1 MDALSLALLAHV
13 DAGKTT
19 TAEALLYGSGAIKSP
34 GRVDHGDAFF
44 DTHFI
49 EKQRGITVF
58 FKTAA
63 LGTAPDGPGQAAD
76 TRIQLMDTP
85 GHADLASEAERVL
98 FAADC
103 VMLIISGPDGV
114 QAHTATLWELIRTY
128 RLPVIVWVNKMDICQ
143 RSREE
148 IVEELRDQL
157 GGGFADFSGF
167 SADCGRDGES
177 TSGVSITGALAE
189 TLADLSDYA
198 AEEYLRTD
206 GIGLPTARRLVSE
219 RRAFP
224 CFFGSAL
231 KLEGIDGLLAGLYS
245 LAAVPQRPE
254 EFGARVFKIS
264 RDEQDVRLSW
274 MKVTGGRVKLRDVI
288 DGEKVTQIRKY
299 SGRRYEAVDE
309 LLPGE
314 IAAVTGLEKTFA
326 GQGLGSEKDLKAT
339 VLRSLVEYELSFT
352 DGTDPRAAFRK
363 IKRLSDEDPQLR
375 ISWDERS
382 LRIKAEF
389 MGRVQVEV
397 LESVIED
404 RFGYK
409 VKIKRGRTSYRETIA
424 APAYGVGH
432 FEPLRHYAEVHLLL
446 EPLPAGTGILV
457 ESALSTD
464 ELDAVWQSQIMSCLM
479 GKEHVG
485 VLTGSPLTDVKMT
498 LVAGRAHLKHTEGG
512 DFREAALRAVRNAL
526 MQAENVLLEPFY
538 SFRMGNIPPEQIG
551 RAISDLRGLHARLE
565 SPVQHG
571 KTMSLEGTGP
581 VAPLEDYLQEFLS
594 YTRGSGRMS
603 LAAAGYYPCTDPD
616 KVIEETGY
624 DPERDTENPAGS
636 VFCSHGSGVNVPW
649 DKVRDYMH
657 LDSGIRISAE
667 GVKAEG
673 DGQHLRSTAD
683 YDEKELESIMLREF
697 GPIKRPRYTSPV
709 YNRAEDTKPGRGVRK
724 TYLIVDGYNMIF
736 AWKELQETAKTD
748 IAAARDRLS
757 DLLESFSALRGTEVL
772 LVFDAYKVPGG
783 LGSTGQTEGFRVVYT
798 KEGESADA
806 YIERMVREIGRN
818 FNVKIVSSDGMIQLS
833 ALKSGTLR
841 MSARELEAEV
851 ERMSAEIADFLDE
864 QRRSNTFSNTPRQV

>member
-1 MDALSLALLAHV
+1 MNSLTLSVLAHV

-19 TAEALLYGSGAIKSP
+19 CAEAMLYKSGAIKSP
-34 GRVDHGDAFF
+34 GRVDHGDAFL

-49 EKQRGITVF
+49 ERQRGITVF
-58 FKTAA
+58 AKTAE
-63 LGTAPDGPGQAAD
+63 LRPGD
-76 TRIQLMDTP
+76 LNVQLLDTP
-85 GHADLASEAERVL
+85 GHADLAAEAERVL

-103 VMLIISGPDGV
+103 ALLIVSGPDGV
-114 QAHTATLWELIRTY
+114 QAHTETLWQLLKSY
-128 RLPVIVWVNKMDICQ
+128 RLPVFVWVNKMDICQ

-148 IVEELRDQL
+148 IVEELREQL
-157 GGGFADFSGF
+157 GSGFADFSGL
-167 SADCGRDGES
+167 DHEDGPDILRIPAE
-177 TSGVSITGALAE
+177 LAE
-189 TLADLSDYA
+189 ALADLSDYA
-198 AEEYLRTD
+198 TEEYLRTD
-206 GIGLPTARRLVSE
+206 CLSIETVKRLIAE

-231 KLEGIDGLLAGLYS
+231 KIEGIEELLGGIAA
-245 LAAVPQRPE
+245 LATVPERPA

-264 RDEQDVRLSW
+264 RAEQDLRLSW
-274 MKVTGGRVKLRDVI
+274 IKVTGGSLKLRDVI
-288 DGEKVTQIRKY
+288 NGEKVTQIRKY
-299 SGRRYEAVDE
+299 NGRKFEAADE
-309 LLPGE
+309 LRAGE
-314 IAAVTGLEKTFA
+314 LAAVAGLEKTFA
-326 GQGLGSEKDLKAT
+326 GQGLGTEKDLKAA
-339 VLRSLVEYELSFT
+339 VLRSLVEYVITFT
-352 DGTDPRAAFRK
+352 DGTDPKAAFLK
-363 IKRLSDEDPQLR
+363 LKRLSDEDPQLR
-375 ISWDERS
+375 IKWDERS
-382 LRIKAEF
+382 SRIKAEF

-409 VKIKRGRTSYRETIA
+409 TEIKRGATSYRESIA

-464 ELDAVWQSQIMSCLM
+464 ELDAVWQTQIMSCLM

-498 LVAGRAHLKHTEGG
+498 LVAGRSHLKHTEGG
-512 DFREAALRAVRNAL
+512 DFREASLRAVRNAL
-526 MQAENVLLEPFY
+526 MGAENVLLEPFY

-551 RAISDLRGLHARLE
+551 RAISDLRGLHVRLE

-571 KTMSLEGTGP
+571 KTMSLDGIGP
-581 VAPLEDYLQEFLS
+581 VAALEDYLPEFLS
-594 YTRGSGRMS
+594 YTRGAGRLS
-603 LAAAGYYPCTDPD
+603 LAAAGYYPCIDPD
-616 KVIEETGY
+616 KVIEEIAY
-624 DPERDTENPAGS
+624 DPERDTDNPAGS

-657 LDSGIRISAE
+657 LDSGIRISDG
-667 GVKAEG
+667 GVKAEEG
-673 DGQHLRSTAD
+673 GQRLRSTSD
-683 YDEKELESIMLREF
+683 YDENELESIMLREF

-709 YNRAEDTKPGRGVRK
+709 YNRAEEPKAGKDVRK

-736 AWKELQETAKTD
+736 AWKELRETAETD

-757 DLLESFSALRGTEVL
+757 DLLESYSALRGTEVL

-783 LGSTGQTEGFRVVYT
+783 QGSTGKVEGFRVVYT

-806 YIERMVREIGRN
+806 FIERMVREIGRN

-841 MSARELEAEV
+841 MSARELEAEI
-851 ERMSAEIADFLDE
+851 ERMSAEIAEFLDE

>member
-1 MDALSLALLAHV
+1 MQTVSLAVLAHV

-19 TAEALLYGSGAIKSP
+19 TAEALLYRSGAIRSL

-49 EKQRGITVF
+49 ERERGITVF
-58 FKTAA
+58 SKTAELELPEA
-63 LGTAPDGPGQAAD
+63 GFRL
-76 TRIQLMDTP
+76 QLLDTP
-85 GHADLASEAERVL
+85 GHADLAAEAERVL
-98 FAADC
+98 FAADY
-103 VMLIISGPDGV
+103 VLLIISGPDGV
-114 QAHTATLWELIRTY
+114 QAHTATLWKLLEVY
-128 RLPVIVWVNKMDICQ
+128 RLPVIVWVNKMDICG
-143 RSREE
+143 RSRGD
-148 IVEELRDQL
+148 ILAELNEQL
-157 GGGFADFSGF
+157 GEGFADF
-167 SADCGRDGES
+167 GE
-177 TSGVSITGALAE
+177 A
-189 TLADLSDYA
+189 LADLKEGFCAGVFAEDMAMLSDKA
-198 AEEYLRTD
+198 AEEYLASEKLSADTVRKM
-206 GIGLPTARRLVSE
+206 ISKRRV
-219 RRAFP
+219 FP
-224 CFFGSAL
+224 CLFGSAL
-231 KLEGIDGLLAGLYS
+231 KLDGTDGLMSALGTLLS
-245 LAAVPQRPE
+245 PPERPE

-264 RDEQDVRLSW
+264 RDEQDLRLSW
-274 MKVTGGRVKLRDVI
+274 IKVTGGSLKLRDVI
-288 DGEKVTQIRKY
+288 NGEKVTGI
-299 SGRRYEAVDE
+299 RRYNGRKFEAAE
-309 LLPGE
+309 EIRAGE
-314 IAAVTGLEKTFA
+314 IAAAAGPEKTFA
-326 GQGLGSEKDLKAT
+326 GQGLGTEKDLKAS
-339 VLRSLVEYELSFT
+339 VLRSLVEYSITFS
-352 DGTDPRAAFRK
+352 DGTDPRAAFLK
-363 IKRLSDEDPQLR
+363 LKRLSDEDPQLR
-375 ISWDERS
+375 ISWDERAGQ
-382 LRIKAEF
+382 IKAEF

-397 LESVIED
+397 LESLIDD

-409 VKIKRGRTSYRETIA
+409 VKIQRGAVPYRETIA

-446 EPLPAGTGILV
+446 EPLPPGSGILV

-479 GKEHVG
+479 GKEHIG

-512 DFREAALRAVRNAL
+512 DFREASFRAVRNAL
-526 MQAENVLLEPFY
+526 MGAENVLLEPFY
-538 SFRMGNIPPEQIG
+538 SFSAGNIPPEQIG
-551 RAISDLRGLHARLE
+551 RAISDLRGLKAQIN

-571 KTMSLEGTGP
+571 NVMSLDGIGP
-581 VAPLEDYLQEFLS
+581 VGPLEDYLPEFLS
-594 YTRGSGRMS
+594 YTRGAGRLS

-624 DPERDTENPAGS
+624 DPDRDAENPAGS

-657 LDSGIRISAE
+657 LDSGIRISSE
-667 GVKAEG
+667 GVKEEG
-673 DGQHLRSTAD
+673 GPRLRSVPD

-709 YNRAEDTKPGRGVRK
+709 FNRAEDTKAGKGVKK

-736 AWKELQETAKTD
+736 AWKELKETARTD

-757 DLLESFSALRGTEVL
+757 DLLESYSALRGTEVL

-783 LGSTGQTEGFRVVYT
+783 LGSTGKTEGFRVVYT

-806 YIERMVREIGRN
+806 FIERMVREIGKN

-851 ERMSAEIADFLDE
+851 DRMSAEIAEFLDE

>member
-1 MDALSLALLAHV
+1 MQTLSLAVLAHV

-19 TAEALLYGSGAIKSP
+19 TAEALLYRSGAIRSL

-49 EKQRGITVF
+49 ERQRGITVF
-58 FKTAA
+58 SKTAE
-63 LGTAPDGPGQAAD
+63 L
-76 TRIQLMDTP
+76 QLPEAGLKLQLLDTP
-85 GHADLASEAERVL
+85 GHSDLAAETERVL
-98 FAADC
+98 FAADY
-103 VMLIISGPDGV
+103 VLLIISGPDGV
-114 QAHTATLWELIRTY
+114 QAHTATLWKLLEVY
-128 RLPVIVWVNKMDICQ
+128 RLPLIVWVNKMDIC
-143 RSREE
+143 RRDRAE
-148 IVEELRDQL
+148 ILAELNEQL
-157 GGGFADFSGF
+157 AGGFADFGD
-167 SADCGRDGES
+167 AVQELEKGYCR
-177 TSGVSITGALAE
+177 GAFAE
-189 TLADLSDYA
+189 DMAMLSDEA
-198 AEEYLRTD
+198 AEEYLSSEKVSAGTVRNM
-206 GIGLPTARRLVSE
+206 IRKRRV
-219 RRAFP
+219 FP
-224 CFFGSAL
+224 CLFGSAL
-231 KLEGIDGLLAGLYS
+231 KLDGTDALLKAMGVL
-245 LAAVPQRPE
+245 LRAPERPE
-254 EFGARVFKIS
+254 GFGARVFKIS
-264 RDEQDVRLSW
+264 RDEQDLRLSW
-274 MKVTGGRVKLRDVI
+274 MKVTGGSLRLRDVLN
-288 DGEKVTQIRKY
+288 GEKVTQIRKY
-299 SGRRYEAVDE
+299 NGRRFEAAE
-309 LLPGE
+309 EIKAGE
-314 IAAVTGLEKTFA
+314 IAAVAGLEKTFA
-326 GQGLGSEKDLKAT
+326 GQGLGFEKGLKAS
-339 VLRSLVEYELSFT
+339 VLRSLVEYSITFT
-352 DGTDPRAAFRK
+352 DGTDPKAAFLK
-363 IKRLSDEDPQLR
+363 LKRLSDEDPQLKL
-375 ISWDERS
+375 SWDERS
-382 LRIKAEF
+382 GRIKAEF

-409 VKIKRGRTSYRETIA
+409 VKIQRGAVSYRETIA

-512 DFREAALRAVRNAL
+512 DFREAAFRAVRNAL
-526 MQAENVLLEPFY
+526 MGAENVLLEPFY
-538 SFRMGNIPPEQIG
+538 FFSAGNIPPEHIG
-551 RAISDLRGLHARLE
+551 RAISDLRGLKAQIN

-571 KTMSLEGTGP
+571 NVMSLDGIGP
-581 VAPLEDYLQEFLS
+581 VGPLEDYLPEFLS
-594 YTRGSGRMS
+594 YTRGAGRLS
-603 LAAAGYYPCTDPD
+603 FAAAGYYPCTDPD
-616 KVIEETGY
+616 KEVEESGY
-624 DPERDTENPAGS
+624 DPDRDTENPAGS

-667 GVKAEG
+667 GVKEEEG
-673 DGQHLRSTAD
+673 GPRLRSVPD

-697 GPIKRPRYTSPV
+697 GPIKRPKYTSPV
-709 YNRAEDTKPGRGVRK
+709 YNRAEDPKAGRGVKK

-736 AWKELQETAKTD
+736 AWKELKETAGTD

-757 DLLESFSALRGTEVL
+757 DLLESYSALRGTEVL

-783 LGSTGQTEGFRVVYT
+783 LGSTGKAEGFRVVYT

-806 YIERMVREIGRN
+806 FIERMVRDIGKN
-818 FNVKIVSSDGMIQLS
+818 YNVKIVSSDGMIQLS

-851 ERMSAEIADFLDE
+851 DRMSAEIAEFLDE
-864 QRRSNTFSNTPRQV
+864 QRRSNTFCNTPRQV

>member
-1 MDALSLALLAHV
+1 METLTLAILAHV

-19 TAEALLYGSGAIKSP
+19 CAEAMLYKSGAIRSA
-34 GRVDHGDAFF
+34 GRVDHRDAFL

-58 FKTAA
+58 AKTAELR
-63 LGTAPDGPGQAAD
+63 LGSLNV
-76 TRIQLMDTP
+76 QLLDTP
-85 GHADLASEAERVL
+85 GHADLAAEAERVL

-103 VMLIISGPDGV
+103 ALLIVSGPDGV
-114 QAHTATLWELIRTY
+114 QAHTETLWQLLKSY
-128 RLPVIVWVNKMDICQ
+128 RLPVFVWINKMDICL
-143 RSREE
+143 RSRDE
-148 IVEELRDQL
+148 IVEELQEQL
-157 GGGFADFSGF
+157 GSGFADFSG
-167 SADCGRDGES
+167 SAGGSVPAE
-177 TSGVSITGALAE
+177 LAE

-198 AEEYLRTD
+198 TEEYLRTD
-206 GIGLPTARRLVSE
+206 GLDIVTVRRLIAE

-231 KLEGIDGLLAGLYS
+231 KIEGIEELLGGLAEF
-245 LAAVPQRPE
+245 ATVPERPE

-264 RDEQDVRLSW
+264 RAEQDLRLSW
-274 MKVTGGRVKLRDVI
+274 IKVTGGSLKLRDVMN
-288 DGEKVTQIRKY
+288 GEKVTQIRKY
-299 SGRRYEAVDE
+299 NGRKFEAVDE
-309 LLPGE
+309 LRAGE
-314 IAAVTGLEKTFA
+314 IAATAGLEKTFA
-326 GQGLGSEKDLKAT
+326 GQGLGTEKDLKT
-339 VLRSLVEYELSFT
+339 SVLRSLVEYDISFT
-352 DGTDPRAAFRK
+352 DGTDSKAAFLK
-363 IKRLSDEDPQLR
+363 LKRLSDEDPQLR
-375 ISWDERS
+375 ISWDERLS
-382 LRIKAEF
+382 QIKAEF

-409 VKIKRGRTSYRETIA
+409 TEIKRGRTSYRETIA

-498 LVAGRAHLKHTEGG
+498 LVAGRSHLKHTEGG
-512 DFREAALRAVRNAL
+512 DFREASLRAVRNAL

-551 RAISDLRGLHARLE
+551 RAISDLRGLHARLK

-571 KTMSLEGTGP
+571 KTMSLEGIGP
-581 VAPLEDYLQEFLS
+581 VAPLEDYLPEFLS
-594 YTRGSGRMS
+594 YTRGAGRLS

-624 DPERDTENPAGS
+624 DPERDVENPAGS

-657 LDSGIRISAE
+657 LDSGIRISE
-667 GVKAEG
+667 GSVKAEEG
-673 DGQHLRSTAD
+673 GQHLRSTAD

-697 GPIKRPRYTSPV
+697 GPIKRPKYTSPV
-709 YNRAEDTKPGRGVRK
+709 YNRAEDTKQGKGVRK

-736 AWKELQETAKTD
+736 AWKELQETARTD

-757 DLLESFSALRGTEVL
+757 DLLESYSALRGTEVL

-783 LGSTGQTEGFRVVYT
+783 QGSTGKIEGFRVVYT

-806 YIERMVREIGRN
+806 FIERMVREIGKN
-818 FNVKIVSSDGMIQLS
+818 YNVKIVSSDGMIQLS

-851 ERMSAEIADFLDE
+851 ERMSAEIAEFLDE